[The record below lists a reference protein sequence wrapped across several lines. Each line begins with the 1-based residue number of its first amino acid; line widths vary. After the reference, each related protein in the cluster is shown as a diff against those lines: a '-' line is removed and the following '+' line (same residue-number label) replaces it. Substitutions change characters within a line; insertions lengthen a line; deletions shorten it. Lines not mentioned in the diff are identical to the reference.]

1 LTLSGSSF
9 HTKIQDI
16 EDIII
21 SKWIKE
27 IYIKEGVLLNDSFI
41 SLNFDK
47 ISILTSEDKR
57 IITFQ
62 LDENFEEMKCNFQ
75 NIIGIKNQSK
85 LLFLKYSKDF
95 QLSFISKSFPSKN
108 RILFFEFSKRNTS
121 IFYTIEV
128 LNKDEYF
135 FLMYEINDSSGAQQN
150 ISFSNLIFK
159 EKMKQLLIKHSGEV
173 QLISISP
180 TENVRF
186 PLLTML

>member
-1 LTLSGSSF
+1 LTSSKF
-9 HTKIQDI
+9 QDI

-62 LDENFEEMKCNFQ
+62 LDENFEELKCNFQ

-108 RILFFEFSKRNTS
+108 RIIFFEFSKRNTS
-121 IFYTIEV
+121 IFYTIEM
-128 LNKDEYF
+128 LGRDEYF
-135 FLMYEINDSSGAQQN
+135 FVMYEINDSSGAQQN

-159 EKMKQLLIKHSGEV
+159 EKMKQLLIKHSGEI

-186 PLLTML
+186 SPY